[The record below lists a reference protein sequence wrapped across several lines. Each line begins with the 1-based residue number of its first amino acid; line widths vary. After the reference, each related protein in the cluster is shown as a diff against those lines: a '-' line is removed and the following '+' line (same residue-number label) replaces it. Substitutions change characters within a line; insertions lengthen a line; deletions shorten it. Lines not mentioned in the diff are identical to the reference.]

1 MSETNRVSP
10 LFWVV
15 GILFLLWNAFGCYM
29 YYLDK
34 TLSDAK
40 YAEAYGEPL
49 AALRDAYP
57 AWATAAY
64 AIAVFGG
71 LLAAILFLMRKK
83 LAFPL
88 FVLSL
93 IAAIISFSWG
103 FMTPEFKAAAGSSHW
118 VMPAIVVGL
127 GIFEVF
133 VSRMKV
139 NKGILT

>member
-1 MSETNRVSP
+1 MSEGKKVSP

-15 GILFLLWNAFGCYM
+15 GAVFLIWNAFGCYM

-49 AALRDAYP
+49 AAIRDLYP

-83 LAFPL
+83 LALPV
-88 FVLSL
+88 FVISL

-103 FMTPEFKAAAGSSHW
+103 FMTPEFKEAAGGNHW
-118 VMPAIVVGL
+118 VMPVVVIVIGL
-127 GIFEVF
+127 VEVF
-133 VSRMKV
+133 VTRMKV
-139 NKGILT
+139 QKGILS